1 MKEYINKGIWTW
13 LYKTKIH
20 LSNVKIQT
28 NKCDR
33 NWISIRQIAS
43 RLFSITVKFE
53 NALMHAG
60 VTGSRKNARTARA
73 GEATVIFSLEKR
85 SCWAIMTAFA
95 CSKSEW
101 KPGIY

>member
-33 NWISIRQIAS
+33 NWISIRHTYIRQIAS
-43 RLFSITVKFE
+43 RLFSITVEFE

-60 VTGSRKNARTARA
+60 VTGSRKNARTAGA
-73 GEATVIFSLEKR
+73 GEATVIFTQS
-85 SCWAIMTAFA
+85 
-95 CSKSEW
+95 
-101 KPGIY
+101 